1 MRFIITAILC
11 SSITLGANA
20 ADFDDHLRIDLAVGS
35 ASQPNERNARS
46 GQIAFAWELRPGIS
60 AEFWQSHQPSE
71 DHSFPSLGSEPSADR
86 AEALHRTV
94 ERTVGLGLRYDFG
107 TGKSSDWRPFLRAGW
122 ARVHGTFDYLGTY
135 RDFESRELI
144 YERQSFALS
153 VDARYVG
160 IGTSYALS
168 EHWHSSVQLQY
179 VSSELQ
185 AGTSTDQ
192 TQLLFGIGYRY

>member
-11 SSITLGANA
+11 SSITLCANA
-20 ADFDDHLRIDLAVGS
+20 AEFEDHLRLDLAAGS
-35 ASQPNERNARS
+35 ASQPNERNVRS

-71 DHSFPSLGSEPSADR
+71 DYSYPSLGADPAVNQ
-86 AEALHRTV
+86 AEELHRTV
-94 ERTVGLGLRYDFG
+94 ERTVGLGLRYDFA
-107 TGKSSDWRPFLRAGW
+107 TGKKVHWRPFLRAGW
-122 ARVHGTFDYLGTY
+122 ARVHGTFEYLGTY
-135 RDFESRELI
+135 RDFESRELV

-168 EHWHSSVQLQY
+168 EHWNASVQLQY